1 MKPNCNILYYF
12 NKNREFNRFT
22 EMLDKVGVKYIPIRI
37 HEGMID
43 ETFIYTMLDYYKN
56 GTSPQTKLNFDDLMK
71 KRSSQKWD
79 FDLDAISTK
88 QLVKKIVENP
98 SEYLVQAWFLGVS
111 GGEGVITTQ
120 RFEEDDLTIY
130 IPYNEREMK
139 QIYG

>member
-1 MKPNCNILYYF
+1 
-12 NKNREFNRFT
+12 
-22 EMLDKVGVKYIPIRI
+22 
-37 HEGMID
+37 
-43 ETFIYTMLDYYKN
+43 
-56 GTSPQTKLNFDDLMK
+56 LNFDDLMK

-79 FDLDAISTK
+79 FDLDTISTK

-139 QIYG
+139 EIYG